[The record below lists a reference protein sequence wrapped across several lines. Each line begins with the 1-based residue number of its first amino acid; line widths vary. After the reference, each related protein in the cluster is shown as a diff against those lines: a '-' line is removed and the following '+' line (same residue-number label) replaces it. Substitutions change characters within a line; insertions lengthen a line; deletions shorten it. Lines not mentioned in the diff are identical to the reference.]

1 MCWVHGHTAL
11 GLGTGRARATSRDA
25 EFGRRDAT
33 SRSDRG
39 FVRPSVRL
47 FVRPSVTRASKRTTT
62 TRTTTSIDRSCE
74 EEE

>member
-1 MCWVHGHTAL
+1 MCWVHGHAAL

-39 FVRPSVRL
+39 FVRPSVRSS
-47 FVRPSVTRASKRTTT
+47 VRHARVEANDDDSDDDV
-62 TRTTTSIDRSCE
+62 DRSIL
-74 EEE
+74 

>member
-1 MCWVHGHTAL
+1 MCWVHGHAAL

-39 FVRPSVRL
+39 FVRPSVR
-47 FVRPSVTRASKRTTT
+47 PSVRTSV
-62 TRTTTSIDRSCE
+62 RHARVEANDDFGRRSIL
-74 EEE
+74 